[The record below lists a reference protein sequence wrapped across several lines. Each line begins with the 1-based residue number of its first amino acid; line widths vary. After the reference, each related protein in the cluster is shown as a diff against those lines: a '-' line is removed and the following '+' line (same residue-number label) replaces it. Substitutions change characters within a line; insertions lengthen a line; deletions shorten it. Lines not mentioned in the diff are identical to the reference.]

1 MEKVLNI
8 NFQGRVIPIEETAYN
23 NLKQYI
29 EDLTRHFAN
38 EESRDEI
45 INDIENRIA
54 ELLNERVKRGALCIT
69 MADLNAVID
78 SIGRLEDIEAAEG
91 EEIKSGQKAYTSQ
104 ADDNMLRDR
113 FYRNADDKVIAGV
126 CSGIAARIG
135 IDPLVVRILFVLLSG
150 ALLWIYIL
158 LWIVVPSQ
166 SLRYNVT
173 RRLFRDPNNK
183 VIAGVCGG
191 LAAYFRV
198 AAWIPRVVFGV
209 PVLIGALWG
218 GIRAAMWH
226 WPGDWGWGPHAF
238 SGTIGSSLFIL
249 YIVLWIALPYASS
262 STEKLEMRGEKV
274 DINTIKSTTQA
285 NAAMA
290 PAHKGGGIG
299 RAIGILFKAFFLFIA
314 GVMALCLFG
323 VLIGLIATSFMTFP
337 LMNFMLDSWG
347 QNVLV
352 WVGVILLLGIPM
364 LALIT
369 WIVRRLMGVR
379 SHRHYLG
386 YVFSGLWIVGLVTV
400 LIFTGMVA
408 NDFNASAHI
417 EETYPVQQT
426 SSETLYFRTSDAGG
440 HNTWPR
446 GSHYTWFSD
455 WDEDDTPPFFF
466 VSGDSLWLRSV
477 RLSVRQSADSLCHI
491 YIRRSSRG
499 GTSDQ
504 ADKLAGHV
512 GYTISQQ
519 DSIITL
525 PAGFTISSADKFRN
539 QQVTVIAEVPV
550 GKQLQFSRE
559 MDRHFNIDINR
570 WHYWHSH
577 RDRGHL
583 YKMTSTGMEKVA
595 EDAGK
600 WQEEDT
606 KNEDDD

>member
-54 ELLNERVKRGALCIT
+54 ELLSERVKRGALCIT

-91 EEIKSGQKAYTSQ
+91 EEIKSGQKAYTSL
-104 ADDNMLRDR
+104 AGDSMLRDR

-126 CSGIAARIG
+126 CSGIAARVG

-198 AAWIPRVVFGV
+198 ATWIPRVVFGV

-218 GIRAAMWH
+218 GIRATMWH

-238 SGTIGSSLFIL
+238 SGSIGSSLFIL

-285 NAAMA
+285 NAGAA
-290 PAHKGGGIG
+290 PAHTGGGIG
-299 RAIGILFKAFFLFIA
+299 RTIGILFKAFFLFIA
-314 GVMALCLFG
+314 GVMALSLFG
-323 VLIGLIATSFMTFP
+323 VLIGLIATSFMSFP

-408 NDFNASAHI
+408 KDFNSGSHS
-417 EETYPVQQT
+417 EDTFPVQQT
-426 SSETLYFRTSDAGG
+426 SSATVYFQATDFGG
-440 HNTWPR
+440 RNTWPR
-446 GSHYTWFSD
+446 GSHYTWFND
-455 WDEDDTPPFFF
+455 WDDDDTPPFFL
-466 VSGDSLWLRSV
+466 VGKDSLWLRSV
-477 RLSVRQSADSLCHI
+477 RLSVRQSPDSLCHI
-491 YIRRSSRG
+491 YIRKSSRG
-499 GTSDQ
+499 ANPDDAARLSD
-504 ADKLAGHV
+504 HIT
-512 GYTISQQ
+512 YTISQQ
-519 DSIITL
+519 DSMISL

-539 QQVTVIAEVPV
+539 QEVTVIAEVPV
-550 GKQLQFSRE
+550 GKQVKFSRE
-559 MDRHFNIDINR
+559 MDRHFNIDFNR
-570 WHYWHSH
+570 SHYWHS
-577 RDRGHL
+577 RRYRL
-583 YKMTSTGMEKVA
+583 YRMTSGGVEKVKDDQ
-595 EDAGK
+595 EK
-600 WQEEDT
+600 WQEEEKEND
-606 KNEDDD
+606 NDD